1 MAAMDRIDRKL
12 LTLLQADASRT
23 NAQLADEV
31 GLAPS
36 SCLRRIRRLEAAGL
50 ILRTVAILDPVRAGK
65 NLKVILAVELTRHDE
80 PNRRRF
86 LELAAR
92 QPAVVQAYGVTGQT
106 DVILM
111 LRVADMDEVTAL
123 CELLFGEGS
132 NVTRYYTMVVNKTAK
147 ETTAIPL

>member
-1 MAAMDRIDRKL
+1 MI
-12 LTLLQADASRT
+12 
-23 NAQLADEV
+23 
-31 GLAPS
+31 
-36 SCLRRIRRLEAAGL
+36 I
-50 ILRTVAILDPVRAGK
+50 
-65 NLKVILAVELTRHDE
+65 AVELARHDE
-80 PNRRRF
+80 PSRRRF

-106 DVILM
+106 DVMLM

-132 NVTRYYTMVVNKTAK
+132 NVTRYYTMVVNKVGK

>member
-1 MAAMDRIDRKL
+1 MDRIDRRL
-12 LTLLQADASRT
+12 LTLLQEDASRT

-50 ILRTVAILDPVRAGK
+50 ILRTVAILDPAKSGK
-65 NLKVILAVELTRHDE
+65 GLKVIIAVELARHDE

-106 DVILM
+106 DAMLM
-111 LRVADMDEVTAL
+111 LRVADMDEVAAL
-123 CELLFGEGS
+123 CELLFDGHS
-132 NVTRYYTMVVNKTAK
+132 NVSRYYTMVVNKTAK

>member
-1 MAAMDRIDRKL
+1 MDRIDRKL
-12 LTLLQADASRT
+12 LNLLQADASRT
-23 NAQLADEV
+23 NAQLADKV

-36 SCLRRIRRLEAAGL
+36 SCLRRIRRLEQAGL
-50 ILRTVAILDPVRAGK
+50 ILRTVAILDPVKAGK
-65 NLKVILAVELTRHDE
+65 NLKVIIAVELARHDE
-80 PNRRRF
+80 PSRRQF

-106 DVILM
+106 DVMLM

-123 CELLFGEGS
+123 CELLFDGHS
-132 NVTRYYTMVVNKTAK
+132 NVTRYYTMVVNKTGK